1 MNNVK
6 KQYSASFKSKV
17 IIEYLEEQSP
27 VGKLCE
33 KYELHPNVF
42 YNWKKEFMEN
52 AIKIF
57 EKRKEDGQ
65 EDPRIKQLENK
76 LRAKEEVISEIIEDN
91 IKLKKKLNGEK

>member
-1 MNNVK
+1 MKNVK
-6 KQYSASFKSKV
+6 KQYSAEFKAKV
-17 IIEYLEEQSP
+17 IIEYLEGEIP

-42 YNWKKEFMEN
+42 YKWKKEFMDN

-57 EKRKEDGQ
+57 KKGKEDGQ

-76 LRAKEEVISEIIEDN
+76 LRAKETVISEIIEDN
-91 IKLKKKLNGEK
+91 IKLKKKLNGEI